1 MIEWSFDTSIFA
13 TTSKKANSQELQ
25 DRIMDSESYG
35 NQKYFYLF
43 ALDLHVGIATDGI
56 KERLYIES

>member
-1 MIEWSFDTSIFA
+1 
-13 TTSKKANSQELQ
+13 
-25 DRIMDSESYG
+25 MDSESYG

-56 KERLYIES
+56 KERLYIESLSKQKIIVKLS

>member
-1 MIEWSFDTSIFA
+1 MIFWHKYLCNNV
-13 TTSKKANSQELQ
+13 KKANSQELQ

-56 KERLYIES
+56 

>member
-13 TTSKKANSQELQ
+13 TTSKKLILKNFKT
-25 DRIMDSESYG
+25 ESWIL
-35 NQKYFYLF
+35 NHTVNRNTYLF